1 MSQENVEIA
10 RRAVEEFNQQFDAE
24 KLDLVLFAPD
34 IVLDFSNAVFDGA
47 VFRGYDG
54 VQELFS
60 WARGMW
66 KRQQL
71 EPEEFIPIEGGQVV
85 VPLRVVSVG
94 RDNVEIVARIAAV
107 VTVHDGKVTH
117 MKTFQSKA
125 DALEAVGLPADQ
137 DRPERSVG
145 S

>member
-54 VQELFS
+54 VQEWFS
-60 WARGMW
+60 WLRGMW

-71 EPEEFIPIEGGQVV
+71 EPEEFIPIGGGQ
-85 VPLRVVSVG
+85 G
-94 RDNVEIVARIAAV
+94 RRPASGRQCRAR
-107 VTVHDGKVTH
+107 
-117 MKTFQSKA
+117 Q
-125 DALEAVGLPADQ
+125 
-137 DRPERSVG
+137 R
-145 S
+145 

>member
-1 MSQENVEIA
+1 MSQENVETA

-107 VTVHDGKVTH
+107 VTVHEAKVTH

-125 DALEAVGLPADQ
+125 DALEAVGLS
-137 DRPERSVG
+137 E
-145 S
+145 